1 MSWSEKILRV
11 DLGAGTCASEPLNM
25 EWAQDYMGQRGLA
38 TKYLVE
44 ETDPNVD
51 PFSPDNKMIIATGP
65 LTGTIAPTS
74 GRWSVVCKSPLTGA
88 IACSNSG
95 GFFGGELKNAGWDMI
110 IFEGKSDTPVYLDI
124 TNDKAE
130 LKDASDLWGKSVWET
145 ETTLRERRGDNDV
158 RVASIGL
165 AGENGVLYAA
175 VVNDMD
181 RAAGRSGVGAVMGS
195 KNLKAMVVRGTVG
208 VKVKDPMAMMKTSNT
223 AKEILAENAIT
234 GEGLPTHGT
243 QVLMNVINELGAL
256 PTRNGHDV
264 QFEGAHDISAEAMA
278 EPRESDG
285 EANLVSNAACF
296 NCPIS
301 CQRRSKID
309 PNHFTVKD
317 KPEYQMVSGGLE
329 YEAAWALGAACG
341 VKDLDAVTY
350 ANFVCNEQGLD
361 PITLGSTLGAAMDL
375 YAAGA
380 ITSDD
385 TGGHE
390 LTFGNT
396 EVFVAMVDATAK
408 GEGFG
413 KELGQGSKRLCAKY
427 GHPEFSMTVKGQEF
441 PAYDPRAIQ
450 GMGLGYATSN
460 RGACHLRAYTVSSE
474 VLGIGGKTDP
484 LVTEGKAG
492 LVKAFQDLTAAVDSS
507 GTCIFTTFALTG
519 DDIAPMI
526 DAACEGDWGV
536 ERLNEVGERIWNME
550 RQYNIAA
557 GFTGADD
564 TLPERMLKDIAK
576 TGSAKGSVNR
586 LDEMLPEYYQV
597 RGWDESGVPTQDTL
611 SRLSL

>member
-1 MSWSEKILRV
+1 
-11 DLGAGTCASEPLNM
+11 
-25 EWAQDYMGQRGLA
+25 
-38 TKYLVE
+38 
-44 ETDPNVD
+44 
-51 PFSPDNKMIIATGP
+51 
-65 LTGTIAPTS
+65 
-74 GRWSVVCKSPLTGA
+74 
-88 IACSNSG
+88 
-95 GFFGGELKNAGWDMI
+95 
-110 IFEGKSDTPVYLDI
+110 
-124 TNDKAE
+124 
-130 LKDASDLWGKSVWET
+130 
-145 ETTLRERRGDNDV
+145 
-158 RVASIGL
+158 
-165 AGENGVLYAA
+165 
-175 VVNDMD
+175 
-181 RAAGRSGVGAVMGS
+181 
-195 KNLKAMVVRGTVG
+195 
-208 VKVKDPMAMMKTSNT
+208 MAMMKTSNT